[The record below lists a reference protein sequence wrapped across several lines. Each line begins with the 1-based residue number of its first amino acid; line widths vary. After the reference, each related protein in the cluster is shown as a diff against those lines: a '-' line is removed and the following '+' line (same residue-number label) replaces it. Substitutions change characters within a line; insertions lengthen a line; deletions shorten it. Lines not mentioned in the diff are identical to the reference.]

1 MSVGPLLQLLLPH
14 LATTPHDNNGL
25 SQPELRVVRGQLAA
39 LRRKGHLASHAV
51 TFFTTRLFLPP
62 VRVLTLRRK
71 LRTSNS
77 KRRCENAPSNLSFV
91 GGAHLHRGHSH
102 GTLKLLSIA

>member
-1 MSVGPLLQLLLPH
+1 MGAAAHPAALRCDLRQHAQSNNSQEMMSVGPVLPLLWPH
-14 LATTPHDNNGL
+14 LATTPHDNNDL
-25 SQPELRVVRGQLAA
+25 SQPELRVLHGQLAA

-51 TFFTTRLFLPP
+51 TFFTTRLCLPP

-77 KRRCENAPSNLSFV
+77 KR
-91 GGAHLHRGHSH
+91 
-102 GTLKLLSIA
+102 